1 MDSKTLLER
10 IDIEAMKLIRERLTS
25 EPLTGEQ
32 IGLYITG
39 VIDMQMI
46 AEHLVRKMDSDTT
59 INYKSI
65 NDQITNP
72 VLSRMPET
80 HIELL

>member
-1 MDSKTLLER
+1 MSNA
-10 IDIEAMKLIRERLTS
+10 DIVKQIKVEAFNLIRDRLTS

-32 IGLYITG
+32 IGLYVAG

-59 INYKSI
+59 INCKSI
-65 NDQITNP
+65 KDQIANP
-72 VLSRMPET
+72 VFSRMPET